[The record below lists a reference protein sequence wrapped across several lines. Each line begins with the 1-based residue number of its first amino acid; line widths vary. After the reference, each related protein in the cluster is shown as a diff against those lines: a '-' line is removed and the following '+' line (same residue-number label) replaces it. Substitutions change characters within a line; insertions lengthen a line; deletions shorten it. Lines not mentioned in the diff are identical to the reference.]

1 MTSPLSFLG
10 PAIELIGTNASVLPA
25 SGGAFEDMAK
35 PDVEEADDR
44 FFGDKKE
51 AQDGFQDFAETPAPD
66 WRNLYRPT
74 PPVFRSEKHTFR
86 YFCDGSIKTYFLG
99 TVLEGDRS
107 YPLELTQ
114 VGSAIVH
121 RKDDGSLE
129 VAKFER
135 QILLLVPYGDGK
147 GISQTLHDQL
157 LTLQRPP
164 FFRVVDATV
173 PDPLSERRQDPRDKS
188 GAKARFEMHMLEKR
202 LIDEFAPR
210 RAPDEWTII
219 DGGVRK
225 DALLKLPRTIGVA
238 KSFDRTPN
246 FTIRKG
252 NKGIIRKD
260 ISGLLAGLDYG
271 CRTAAFF
278 AHGARVA
285 FWYVRLRQQGEVD
298 YPLMGVVKVEVPTEE
313 EGKPISSDLAD
324 QLSSA
329 LVGERNV
336 TPHGLD
342 QRWHAHLYPI
352 FQAERVIKSNFFTET
367 VLLASIRWPRRKL
380 EL

>member
-1 MTSPLSFLG
+1 MNRPLEFLG
-10 PAIELIGTNASVLPA
+10 PAIELIGRNASVLPA
-25 SGGAFEDMAK
+25 TGGAFEDMAR

-44 FFGDKKE
+44 FFGGKKE
-51 AQDGFQDFAETPAPD
+51 AQEGFQDFAETPAPS
-66 WRNLYRPT
+66 WRELYRPT
-74 PPVFRSEKHTFR
+74 PPVFRSEKHVFR

-99 TVLEGDRS
+99 TIIEGDRS

-114 VGSAIVH
+114 IGSAIVH

-129 VAKFER
+129 VARFER
-135 QILLLVPYGDGK
+135 QLLLLVPYKDGR
-147 GISQTLHDQL
+147 GISESLYNDLKRLQT
-157 LTLQRPP
+157 PA
-164 FFRVVDATV
+164 FRIVDVAV

-202 LIDEFAPR
+202 LIEEFAPQ

-219 DGGVRK
+219 DGGVRRGEFIE
-225 DALLKLPRTIGVA
+225 LPRTLGVA
-238 KSFDRTPN
+238 KSFDRTPT
-246 FTIRKG
+246 FTVRKG
-252 NKGIIRKD
+252 NKGTIRKD
-260 ISGLLAGLDYG
+260 ISGVLAGLDYG

-278 AHGARVA
+278 AHGGKVA

-298 YPLMGVVKVEVPTEE
+298 YPLMGVVKVEVPTPDE
-313 EGKPISSDLAD
+313 KPIPAELAD
-324 QLSSA
+324 SLSSA

-342 QRWHAHLYPI
+342 KRWHAHLYPI

-367 VLLASIRWPRRKL
+367 VLLASIRWPKRKQGA
-380 EL
+380 